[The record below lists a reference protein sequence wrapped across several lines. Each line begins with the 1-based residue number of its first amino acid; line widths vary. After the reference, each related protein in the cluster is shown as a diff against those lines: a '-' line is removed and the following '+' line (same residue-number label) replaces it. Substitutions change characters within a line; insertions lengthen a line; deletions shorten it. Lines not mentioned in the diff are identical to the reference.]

1 MCLCYLPIK
10 HQCSYVNFVTR
21 RVATRAVTVTLSSGK
36 GHVVRVAGGL
46 QVCDGPLEG
55 SNGVSKGTEGTVAL
69 AAKRSTDGSA
79 MTCKID
85 KKV

>member
-1 MCLCYLPIK
+1 M
-10 HQCSYVNFVTR
+10 
-21 RVATRAVTVTLSSGK
+21 AVTLRGSSGR

-55 SNGVSKGTEGTVAL
+55 SNGVSKGTEGTVARV
-69 AAKRSTDGSA
+69 AKQSTDGAA

-85 KKV
+85 KKVY